1 MRWRARFFSTVAALA
16 MGAALGAPALAEIRV
31 GAAVPLSGRM
41 AGVGLAMERALEA
54 AVAET
59 NAAGGVLGDTLTLL
73 VEDDGCA
80 RATAEGAAA
89 VLIARKPAVVIGHPC
104 ANAAAATAALYGSGN
119 VLLIAVGPRHP
130 DVTPAKPAPAVPP
143 LRLAGRDDRQ
153 GVAAGAWLLAH
164 APGRRIAVI
173 HDRTAYARAIA
184 DGAATALATVGVAD
198 PLVLPIV
205 ANRHD
210 YTAELAKLSERQVE
224 AVLFAGY
231 ADEAAIV
238 VADLERLGLAVPVL
252 GSDVL
257 ATERF
262 ADIAEHSRIAI
273 EVLLPVGPK
282 AVDRL
287 ADEAERRAAEARG
300 AFEAWLA
307 TLRAKGSSDALTIS
321 SAMRGDP
328 IATHALGTIRFDQ
341 NGDLDAPAFATA
353 SARAGRWGLDPR

>member
-1 MRWRARFFSTVAALA
+1 MRRRALLAVAALA
-16 MGAALGAPALAEIRV
+16 MAAALGAPALAEIRV
-31 GAAVPLSGRM
+31 GVAVPLSGRM

-54 AVAET
+54 AIAEA

-89 VLIARKPAVVIGHPC
+89 VLIAQKPAVVIGHPC
-104 ANAAAATAALYGSGN
+104 ANAAAATATLYGSRD

-130 DVTPAKPAPAVPP
+130 DVTRVKPAPAVSP

-153 GVAAGAWLLAH
+153 GAAAAAWLLAH
-164 APGRRIAVI
+164 APARRIAII

-184 DGAATALATVGVAD
+184 DGAAAALAAEGAAAA

-210 YTAELAKLSERQVE
+210 YADALAKLNEGQIE

-231 ADEAAIV
+231 ADEGAIV
-238 VADLERLGLAVPVL
+238 VAGLERLGLAVPVL

-262 ADIAEHSRIAI
+262 ADIAEHAKIAI
-273 EVLLPVGPK
+273 EVLLPVG
-282 AVDRL
+282 L
-287 ADEAERRAAEARG
+287 AAIDALPGDAERRAAEARG

-307 TLRAKGSSDALTIS
+307 TVQATGSLDARAVS
-321 SAMRGDP
+321 SAMRDRP
-328 IATHALGTIRFDQ
+328 IATRTLGEIRFDQ
-341 NGDLDAPAFATA
+341 DGDLDAPAFAAA
-353 SARAGRWGLDPR
+353 SARAGRWVLTPRQ